1 MDNLDGLL
9 DLPIAALAAGVCFV
23 VCFTTLLVI
32 LLTAPRRDCFFF
44 RWRPEARLLALFV
57 APTLLILWPIVL
69 YGWFLKSR
77 GIGPEDL
84 DYFDDD

>member
-1 MDNLDGLL
+1 MDNLDTLL
-9 DLPIAALAAGVCFV
+9 DLPMAALAASVCFV

-44 RWRPEARLLALFV
+44 RWRPEARLLALFA

-69 YGWFLKSR
+69 YGWYLKSR
-77 GIGPEDL
+77 GLGPEDL